1 MTTTETVTVE
11 VTETVSIIPNT
22 LPNFIDFS
30 KLDTYA
36 QRDNETG
43 QFHVANVLRDRRAG
57 SVDYMKIF
65 DATTNI
71 EHISRK
77 LVDEEAREAVATMLI
92 SRPFAPIFAKLFPT
106 PTLKLDGARLVKTD
120 VISAIRDSS
129 VNAIAAEVITE
140 MVLPILIELGVVS
153 STNRFTARHVYGYE
167 IPRLADLQ
175 TDIIRQEL
183 EHLLADAKARVNLTS
198 NRVYSTRVVAD
209 EFNEAFF
216 NVGKRLRQLGD
227 YTGVLDDFVKGV
239 RAFIDPALT
248 GLVGEISSDFVNR
261 TEISIL
267 ATNFNFIRA
276 ALELPVGSSIK
287 TTCDDW
293 KLDKWTPIVFALV
306 RNSERYVMVGREEFC
321 SGYDVRVVDDLR
333 GHRRIALFT
342 EAAQFDP
349 VGMTVIGEL
358 DAEVIGAWNLDEP
371 ADKVGARLVATY
383 DKLPQAMSTVKLAEE
398 LEDSIRAIVETG
410 VDSASV
416 GLLVNTL
423 AITDAEYVIEA
434 YAALISGRVSY
445 RLSETG
451 VEFIFAAKTTDKNYE
466 PRSGYRDLE
475 NVYTASPAEAIL
487 VGDAK
492 DATVILSSRPQLIAP
507 HALNSRLLGMDEFD
521 LLQFNQDASFKFD
534 ILGTKMQGR
543 FSFSDLVSMK
553 NGRYM
558 KIVRPWFNATV
569 AAQAFTM
576 LYDLRALARSAS
588 GESPAV
594 GARLTRDAAS
604 VVVGLAK
611 SISRAFRQEIHDI
624 MRSRSVAGM
633 APADAI
639 ATSAKLRQSSFAA
652 IADCYALDIFLR
664 RMGLTEDAKTS
675 VYASMLG
682 EPEFAAV
689 ISEYGSDRA

>member
-1 MTTTETVTVE
+1 MTNIETPE
-11 VTETVSIIPNT
+11 LEGNVSIIPNT
-22 LPNFIDFS
+22 LINFVDF
-30 KLDTYA
+30 DTLAAYA

-65 DATTNI
+65 DATTNV

-77 LVDEEAREAVATMLI
+77 LVDEEAREAVASALI
-92 SRPFAPIFAKLFPT
+92 SRPFAPVFAKLFPT

-120 VISAIRDSS
+120 VITAIKDGIA
-129 VNAIAAEVITE
+129 NPIAAEVLTE
-140 MVLPILIELGVVS
+140 MVLPILIDLGIVS

-183 EHLLADAKARVNLTS
+183 EHLLADAKARVNLS
-198 NRVYSTRVVAD
+198 SGRVYATRVIAD

-276 ALELPVGSSIK
+276 ALEIPQGTSIK

-306 RNSERYVMVGREEFC
+306 RNSERYVMVSREEFC
-321 SGYDVRVVDDLR
+321 SGYDVRVIDDLR
-333 GHRRIALFT
+333 GHRRLGIFT

-349 VGMTVIGEL
+349 VGMTVIGET
-358 DAEVIGAWNLDEP
+358 DTEVIGAWNLDEP

-398 LEDSIRAIVETG
+398 LEDSLRAIVETG
-410 VDSASV
+410 VDSNSV

-434 YAALISGRVSY
+434 YAALISGRVAY
-445 RLSETG
+445 RLSEEG
-451 VEFIFAAKTTDKNYE
+451 VEFIFTAKTSDKNYE
-466 PRSGYRDLE
+466 PRAGYRDLE
-475 NVYTASPAEAIL
+475 NVFTASPAEAIL
-487 VGDAK
+487 VGEAK
-492 DATVILSSRPQLIAP
+492 DATVVLSSRPQLIAP
-507 HALNSRLLGMDEFD
+507 HALNSRLLGLVESD
-521 LLQFNQDASFKFD
+521 LLQFNQEASFKFD
-534 ILGTKMQGR
+534 VLGTKMQGR

-558 KIVRPWFNATV
+558 RIVRPWFNATV

-576 LYDLRALARSAS
+576 LHDLRALAKAAS
-588 GESPAV
+588 SESPAV
-594 GARLTRDAAS
+594 GARLTRDTAAI
-604 VVVGLAK
+604 VVNLAK
-611 SISRAFRQEIHDI
+611 SISKGFRQEIHDI
-624 MRSRSVAGM
+624 MRSRAVAGLP
-633 APADAI
+633 PAEAI

-652 IADCYALDIFLR
+652 IADCYALDVFLR
-664 RMGLTEDAKTS
+664 RMGLTEDAKSS
-675 VYASMLG
+675 VYASMIG